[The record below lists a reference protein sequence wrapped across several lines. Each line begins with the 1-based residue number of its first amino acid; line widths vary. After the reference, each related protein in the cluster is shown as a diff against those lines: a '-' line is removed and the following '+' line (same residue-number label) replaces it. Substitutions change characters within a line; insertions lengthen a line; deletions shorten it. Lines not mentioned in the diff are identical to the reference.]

1 MRPGAQSALV
11 LLLLIAL
18 ALGAGFA
25 GGFVYA
31 HDPRPDG
38 IEVRIGASGRA
49 AAESFIAGTLT
60 SVDGARLELRTE
72 GGSATI
78 DLPPETP
85 LEELLPATA
94 EEMAIGSPAN
104 LGGNLTGE
112 GPVLTGVVA
121 FEPREDAP

>member
-31 HDPRPDG
+31 HDPRPDR
-38 IEVRIGASGRA
+38 IEVRVGGSDREP
-49 AAESFIAGTLT
+49 AEAFIAGTLA
-60 SVDGARLELRTE
+60 SVDGARIELRTE
-72 GGSATI
+72 SGSVTI
-78 DLPPETP
+78 DLPPGTP

-94 EEMAIGSPAN
+94 EEMAVGSPVN
-104 LGGNLTGE
+104 LGGNITGE

-121 FEPREDAP
+121 FEPHEATP